1 MFWTHGR
8 GELFT
13 IGNNQQ
19 VVPFLVI
26 EGFPSVVVMT
36 VGLPRL
42 TIITNPCLAKSM
54 YVNRMA
60 KPVKS

>member
-13 IGNNQQ
+13 IGINQQ
-19 VVPFLVI
+19 VVSFLVI

-42 TIITNPCLAKSM
+42 TIITNPCLAKPI
-54 YVNRMA
+54 YV
-60 KPVKS
+60 KEVVEPVKS